1 MTETLSPR
9 FDVVSLGEAMLRLS
23 VPLGKRLDDTRTLDL
38 EVAGAECNVCYAL
51 ARLDRHVGWVSRVP
65 EHSLGQNVIRALR
78 ADGVD
83 VSAVRLVPNE
93 RIGTYFI
100 EYASQPRSIQVIY
113 DRADSAAA
121 RMTVN
126 DVDWDYLLDTRILH
140 LTGITAAVSE
150 SCYEIVNE
158 AVRRARAA
166 NVLLS
171 FDVNH
176 RAKLW
181 DATTAGKKLRP
192 LIEQADILFC
202 KSNDARL
209 LFGCEGAPLELV
221 RGLQELTQA
230 QAIYCTFGADGAT
243 LLTQDEFVTQPAVPV
258 HIVDRIGSG
267 DAFAAGVL
275 DALLDD
281 DTSAPPAERAY
292 PAEILREGLRRGV
305 ALAAIALS
313 QFGDRVLTNRKELDA
328 VLAQDKH
335 DISR

>member
-1 MTETLSPR
+1 MPESRTPPR

-23 VPLGKRLDDTRTLDL
+23 VPIGKRLDDTRTLDV

-65 EHSLGQNVIRALR
+65 DQALGHNVIRALR

-93 RIGTYFI
+93 RLGTYFI
-100 EYASQPRSIQVIY
+100 EYATQPRSIQVIY

-121 RMTVN
+121 RMTVA
-126 DVDWDYLLDTRILH
+126 DVDFNYMVDTRILH

-150 SCYEIVNE
+150 SCYEIVVE
-158 AVRRARAA
+158 AVKRARAA

-181 DATTAGKKLRP
+181 DATTAGRKLRP

-202 KSNDARL
+202 KSSDARL
-209 LFGCEGAPLELV
+209 LFGCEGTPREIMK
-221 RGLQELTQA
+221 GLQKLTRA
-230 QAIYCTFGADGAT
+230 QAIYCTFGADGAS
-243 LLTQDEFVTQPAVPV
+243 LLMGDEFVSQPAIPV
-258 HIVDRIGSG
+258 QIVDRIGSG

-275 DALLDD
+275 DAILDG
-281 DTSAPPAERAY
+281 ANAEGF
-292 PAEILREGLRRGV
+292 REGLKRGV

-313 QFGDRVLTNRKELDA
+313 QFGDRVLTSRAELNT
-328 VLAQDKH
+328 VLAQEKH

>member
-1 MTETLSPR
+1 MSDAQRSPR

-23 VPLGKRLDDTRTLDL
+23 VPLGKRLDDTRSLDL

-51 ARLDRHVGWVSRVP
+51 ARLDRRVGWVSRVP
-65 EHSLGQNVIRALR
+65 EHALGQNVIRALR

-121 RMTVN
+121 RMTVD
-126 DVDWDYLLDTRILH
+126 DVDWDYMLDTRILH

-150 SCYEIVNE
+150 SCYEIVTE

-166 NVLLS
+166 NVRLS

-181 DATTAGKKLRP
+181 SAETAGKKLRP
-192 LIEQADILFC
+192 LLAQADILFC

-209 LFGCEGAPLELV
+209 LFGCEGTPREIMA
-221 RGLQELTQA
+221 GLQKLSPA
-230 QAIYCTFGADGAT
+230 QAIYCTFGAEGAA
-243 LLTQDEFVTQPAVPV
+243 LLQQSEFVNQPAVPV
-258 HIVDRIGSG
+258 QIVDRIGSG

-275 DALLDD
+275 DAVLDD
-281 DTSAPPAERAY
+281 NTAAGF
-292 PAEILREGLRRGV
+292 REGLSRGV

-313 QFGDRVLTNRKELDA
+313 QFGDRVLTSRRELNA
-328 VLAQDKH
+328 VLAQEKH